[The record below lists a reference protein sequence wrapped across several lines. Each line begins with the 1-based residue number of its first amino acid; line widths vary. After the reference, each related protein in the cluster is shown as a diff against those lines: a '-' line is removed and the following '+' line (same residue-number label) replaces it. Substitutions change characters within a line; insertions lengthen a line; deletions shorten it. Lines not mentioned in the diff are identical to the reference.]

1 MSGCLWPSE
10 QWDGVAGLGNP
21 CLPSVPCALAAC
33 LLLPTAYLPD
43 VLAACMPLLVSLP
56 PPQRGPTP
64 PSNQHHQHH
73 HSYPAAGYGGSR
85 AEGGPSQRGSLH
97 IMQVPAGML
106 PYVQGAGGGKGEG
119 EGPGG
124 RPVAA
129 VPLSALMSMA
139 QQQQQPARHVLSYD
153 DL

>member
-1 MSGCLWPSE
+1 
-10 QWDGVAGLGNP
+10 
-21 CLPSVPCALAAC
+21 
-33 LLLPTAYLPD
+33 
-43 VLAACMPLLVSLP
+43 MP
-56 PPQRGPTP
+56 
-64 PSNQHHQHH
+64 
-73 HSYPAAGYGGSR
+73 
-85 AEGGPSQRGSLH
+85 
-97 IMQVPAGML
+97 VPAGML
-106 PYVQGAGGGKGEG
+106 PYVQGAGKGEGEG

>member
-1 MSGCLWPSE
+1 MHAAPSCL
-10 QWDGVAGLGNP
+10 
-21 CLPSVPCALAAC
+21 
-33 LLLPTAYLPD
+33 
-43 VLAACMPLLVSLP
+43 

-64 PSNQHHQHH
+64 PSNQRHRPQHHQHHH

-85 AEGGPSQRGSLH
+85 AEGGPSQRGGLR
-97 IMQVPAGML
+97 IMPVPAGML
-106 PYVQGAGGGKGEG
+106 PYVQGAGKGEGEG